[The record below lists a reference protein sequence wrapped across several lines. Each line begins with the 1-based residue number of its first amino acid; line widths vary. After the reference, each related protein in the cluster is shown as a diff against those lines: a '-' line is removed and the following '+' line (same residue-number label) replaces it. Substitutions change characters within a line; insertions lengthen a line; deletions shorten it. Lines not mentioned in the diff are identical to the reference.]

1 MDYLEIEGGN
11 TLHGSVRISGAKNAA
26 LPLLALSL
34 LSRQPMEFYNLPE
47 VADINTFMRLL
58 TMLGA
63 NITTEGKGHRI
74 IDTTS
79 VNDTKAVYDI
89 VRKMRASILV
99 LGPLLTRFGHCEVS
113 LPGGCAIG
121 ARPVDLH
128 IKAMQKLGAN
138 IEVQGGYIIAHAK
151 DGLKGAD
158 IVFDK
163 ITVTGTS
170 NVVMA
175 AALAKGKTRIIN
187 AAKEPE
193 VVQLCQILQ
202 ESGLQIQGIGTSE
215 IIIEGTGGELL
226 DLKPTR
232 VIPDRIEAGTYLC
245 IGAITNSQI
254 TLHDVCEDHIES
266 IVLKLHEIGFETEFC
281 SSDTNKAITIYP
293 CKTPLKAFRITTTE
307 YPGFPT
313 DMQAQ
318 FMALSTQCNGSSFIK
333 ETLFE
338 NRFMHVN
345 ELQRL
350 GANIAIDGNVAQING
365 KSELIGAD
373 VMATDLRASS
383 ALVLA
388 ALVAKGITRV
398 HRIYHLDRGY
408 EQLEVKLNS
417 LGAKIR
423 RLSE

>member
-1 MDYLEIEGGN
+1 M
-11 TLHGSVRISGAKNAA
+11 
-26 LPLLALSL
+26 
-34 LSRQPMEFYNLPE
+34 
-47 VADINTFMRLL
+47 
-58 TMLGA
+58 
-63 NITTEGKGHRI
+63 
-74 IDTTS
+74 
-79 VNDTKAVYDI
+79 
-89 VRKMRASILV
+89 
-99 LGPLLTRFGHCEVS
+99 
-113 LPGGCAIG
+113 
-121 ARPVDLH
+121 
-128 IKAMQKLGAN
+128 
-138 IEVQGGYIIAHAK
+138 
-151 DGLKGAD
+151 
-158 IVFDK
+158 
-163 ITVTGTS
+163 
-170 NVVMA
+170 
-175 AALAKGKTRIIN
+175 
-187 AAKEPE
+187 
-193 VVQLCQILQ
+193 
-202 ESGLQIQGIGTSE
+202 
-215 IIIEGTGGELL
+215 
-226 DLKPTR
+226 
-232 VIPDRIEAGTYLC
+232 
-245 IGAITNSQI
+245 
-254 TLHDVCEDHIES
+254 
-266 IVLKLHEIGFETEFC
+266 LKLHEIGFETEFC

-365 KSELIGAD
+365 KTELIGAD

-408 EQLEVKLNS
+408 EQLEVKISS